1 MVRQGLSPR
10 SPPSACVRLPECRG
24 DARSYRLVVPPGA
37 AGGAFEKDTER
48 LTRRVRNG
56 RHREVNAAPKLP
68 DPLAAEGAR

>member
-1 MVRQGLSPR
+1 
-10 SPPSACVRLPECRG
+10 
-24 DARSYRLVVPPGA
+24 VVPPGA